1 MERLERLDEA
11 IFLALNFDGGAAID
25 QLMLL
30 ISGRLTWVPFY
41 LLIIFLIWRRYGW
54 RTTIFA
60 VLMIAAAVGLAD
72 QICNLFKDG
81 LQMLRPNHDP
91 DVIPQMH
98 FPLRS
103 NGEPYINPG
112 IYGTVSA
119 HAATTGAIAYLA
131 SSFIKQR
138 WFTITASTWTLSIC
152 YSRIYLGAHYPSQVL
167 AGIVLGLLIG
177 ALGVVVAR
185 RCGLYKA
192 VEK

>member
-60 VLMIAAAVGLAD
+60 VLMIALAVGMAD
-72 QICNLFKDG
+72 QICNIFKNG

-91 DVIPQMH
+91 DVIPFMH

-119 HAATTGAIAYLA
+119 HAATTGAIAFL
-131 SSFIKQR
+131 SVSFIKHI
-138 WFTITASTWTLSIC
+138 WFMSVASVWTLLIY

-177 ALGVVVAR
+177 AIGVWIGR
-185 RCGLYKA
+185 RCKLYKA

>member
-11 IFLALNFDGGAAID
+11 IFLAMNFDGGAAID

-60 VLMIAAAVGLAD
+60 VLMIAAAVGMAD

-103 NGEPYINPG
+103 NGEPYINAG
-112 IYGTVSA
+112 LYGTVSA
-119 HAATTGAIAYLA
+119 HSTTTVAIAYLA

-192 VEK
+192 IEK